1 MQTPTLLLRRAPA
14 LLLGAA
20 LLLNGCKN
28 DDFLNV
34 NPKNAVTEIS
44 AYSNETNADLV
55 VSDIYNNI
63 PSSSNDSNENLEQY
77 SDNGFCAAGWQTA
90 QTVVRAGAISPA
102 NVPNGPGGAP
112 NNLGGMWNW
121 ENTYSKIRKCNL
133 FLQNVDKYAANFS
146 ATWKTQRVGEVKFLR
161 ALYYTYLFTSY
172 GGVPLIDKPLDS
184 TTDPDGLFVARST
197 IDQTL
202 AFIVADCD
210 AAAVSLP
217 ATAARKGDGRA
228 TKGAALTLKG
238 WVQLFAASPLYNT
251 SNDVAKWT
259 AAAATNKQVLN
270 LGTYSLF
277 PDLGTFFLQENN
289 DNQEVIFNKEY
300 IAVTAGQSKEGTY
313 GPVNVNGVTQGWGN
327 YAPTQSLVDD
337 YLMSNGL
344 PITDPASGYDPQNP
358 YVNREKRF
366 YQSILYDGAPWQGDI
381 LTMRMGGNNQ
391 IDLNS
396 TSDISNTGYYG
407 RKTLDERIPAQ
418 TSRALVAN
426 GANYVIFRLG
436 EVLLSYA
443 EAQNE
448 AIGPDASVYAALNQ
462 LRKRAGLPDLQ
473 AGMSQS
479 QLRDYIHRERR
490 VELAF
495 EDKRWFDIRR
505 WKITAGPTGVLN
517 TPSMGMLITP
527 DRATGKLTYAKVKVF
542 ENRFFDYQ
550 NLMPIPQNDIAKN
563 TKLVQNPGY

>member
-1 MQTPTLLLRRAPA
+1 MPTPTLLRRAPA

-34 NPKNAVTEIS
+34 ESKSAVTEVS
-44 AYSNETNADLV
+44 AYSNETNADLIV
-55 VSDIYNNI
+55 NDIYNNI
-63 PSSSNDSNENLEQY
+63 PSSSNDPTQTLEQY
-77 SDNGFCAAGWQTA
+77 ADNSFCGAGWETGQS
-90 QTVVRAGAISPA
+90 VVRAGAISPA
-102 NVPNGPGGAP
+102 NVPNGPSS
-112 NNLGGMWNW
+112 MWRW
-121 ENTYSKIRKCNL
+121 EDNYSRIRKCNL
-133 FLQNVDKYAANFS
+133 FLQNVEKYSTNFS
-146 ATWKTQRVGEVKFLR
+146 ASWKTQRVGEVKFLR

-172 GGVPLIDKPLDS
+172 GGVALIDKPLDA

-210 AAAVSLP
+210 AAAASLP
-217 ATAARKGDGRA
+217 TTAARKGDGRA
-228 TKGAALTLKG
+228 TKGAALALKG
-238 WVQLFAASPLYNT
+238 WAQLFAASPLANT
-251 SNDVAKWT
+251 SNDVAKWA
-259 AAAATNKQVLN
+259 AAAATNKQVLDLN
-270 LGTYSLF
+270 VYSLF

-300 IAVTAGQSKEGTY
+300 IAVTAGHSKEGTY

-327 YAPTQSLVDD
+327 YQPTQSLVDD

-358 YVNREKRF
+358 YANREKRF
-366 YQSILYDGAPWQGDI
+366 YQSILYDGAPWQSDI
-381 LTMRMGGNNQ
+381 LTMRIGGNNQ

-418 TSRALVAN
+418 TSRALNAS

-448 AIGPDASVYAALNQ
+448 AVGPGAGVYSALNQ
-462 LRKRAGLPDLQ
+462 LRKRAGLPDLA

-479 QLRDYIHRERR
+479 QLRDYIRRERR
-490 VELAF
+490 IELAF

-505 WKITAGPTGVLN
+505 WKITAGSTGVLN

-527 DRATGKLTYAKVKVF
+527 DKATGKLTYAKVKVF
-542 ENRFFDYQ
+542 ENRFFDFQ
-550 NLMPIPQNDIAKN
+550 NWMPIPQEDIAKN
-563 TKLVQNPGY
+563 TKLVQNAGY

>member
-1 MQTPTLLLRRAPA
+1 MQAPTRLLRRAPA

-34 NPKNAVTEIS
+34 DPKNAVTEIS
-44 AYSNETNADLV
+44 AYSNETNADLIV
-55 VSDIYNNI
+55 NDIYTNV
-63 PSSSNDSNENLEQY
+63 PSSSNDSNQNLEQY

-90 QTVVRAGAISPA
+90 QTVVRAGAISAA
-102 NVPNGPGGAP
+102 NVPYGPGG
-112 NNLGGMWNW
+112 MWDW
-121 ENTYSKIRKCNL
+121 ENTYTKIRKCNL
-133 FLQNVDKYAANFS
+133 FLQNAEKYSANFS

-197 IDQTL
+197 VDQTL

-210 AAAVSLP
+210 AAAASLP

-238 WVQLFAASPLYNT
+238 WVQLFAASPLYNPG
-251 SNDVAKWT
+251 NDVAKWT
-259 AAAATNKQVLN
+259 AAAATNKQVLD

-313 GPVNVNGVTQGWGN
+313 GPVNVNGVAQGWGN

-358 YVNREKRF
+358 YLNREKRF
-366 YQSILYDGAPWQGDI
+366 YQSILYDGATWQGDI
-381 LTMRMGGNNQ
+381 LTMRIGGNNQ

-396 TSDISNTGYYG
+396 TSDVSNTGYYG

-418 TSRALVAN
+418 TSRALTAN

-448 AIGPDASVYAALNQ
+448 AVGPSASVYAALNQ
-462 LRKRAGLPDLQ
+462 LRQRAGLPDLQ

-517 TPSMGMLITP
+517 TPSFGMMITP
-527 DRATGKLTYAKVKVF
+527 DKTTGKLTYAKVKVF

-550 NLMPIPQNDIAKN
+550 NLMPIPQQDLAKN

>member
-1 MQTPTLLLRRAPA
+1 MQTPTLLRLSPA

-34 NPKNAVTEIS
+34 DSKSAVTETS
-44 AYSNETNADLV
+44 AYSNETTADLV
-55 VSDIYNNI
+55 VNDIYSNI
-63 PSSSNDSNENLEQY
+63 PSSSNDSNQTLEQY

-102 NVPNGPGGAP
+102 NVPTGP
-112 NNLGGMWNW
+112 NNMWRW
-121 ENTYSKIRKCNL
+121 EDTYSRIRKCNL
-133 FLQNVDKYAANFS
+133 FLQNVEKYSTNFS
-146 ATWKTQRVGEVKFLR
+146 ASWKTQRVGEVKFLR

-172 GGVPLIDKPLDS
+172 GGVALIDKPLDS
-184 TTDPDGLFVARST
+184 TTDPNGLFVARST

-210 AAAVSLP
+210 AAAASLP
-217 ATAARKGDGRA
+217 TTAAPKGDGRA
-228 TKGAALTLKG
+228 TKGAALALKG
-238 WVQLFAASPLYNT
+238 WAQLFAASPLANA
-251 SNDVAKWT
+251 SNDVAKWA
-259 AAAATNKQVLN
+259 AAAATNKQVLDLN
-270 LGTYSLF
+270 VYSLF

-327 YAPTQSLVDD
+327 YQPTQSLVDD

-358 YVNREKRF
+358 YANREKRF

-381 LTMRMGGNNQ
+381 LTMRIGGNNQ

-418 TSRALVAN
+418 TSRALTAN

-448 AIGPDASVYAALNQ
+448 AVGPGPSVYSALNQ

-479 QLRDYIHRERR
+479 QLRDYIRRERR

-517 TPSMGMLITP
+517 SPSMGMLITP

-542 ENRFFDYQ
+542 DNRFFDFQ
-550 NLMPIPQNDIAKN
+550 NWMPIPQEDIAKN

>member
-1 MQTPTLLLRRAPA
+1 MQTPTRLLRRAPA

-34 NPKNAVTEIS
+34 DSKSAVTEIS

-55 VSDIYNNI
+55 VNDIYTNV
-63 PSSSNDSNENLEQY
+63 PSSSNDSNQNLEQY

-102 NVPNGPGGAP
+102 NVPNGPGG
-112 NNLGGMWNW
+112 MWAW
-121 ENTYSKIRKCNL
+121 ESTYTKIRKCNL
-133 FLQNVDKYAANFS
+133 FLQNVDKYSANFS
-146 ATWKTQRVGEVKFLR
+146 ADWKTQRVGEVKFLR

-184 TTDPDGLFVARST
+184 TTDPNGLFVARST
-197 IDQTL
+197 IDQTA

-210 AAAVSLP
+210 AAAASLP

-238 WVQLFAASPLYNT
+238 WAQLFAASPLYNPG
-251 SNDVAKWT
+251 NDAAKWT
-259 AAAATNKQVLN
+259 AAAAANKQVLD
-270 LGTYSLF
+270 LGTYALF

-337 YLMSNGL
+337 YLMANGL

-358 YVNREKRF
+358 YLNREKRF

-418 TSRALVAN
+418 TSRALTAN

-448 AIGPDASVYAALNQ
+448 AVGPDASVYGALNQ

-473 AGMSQS
+473 AGLSQS

-517 TPSMGMLITP
+517 TPSFGMMITP
-527 DRATGKLTYAKVKVF
+527 DKTTGKLTYAKVKVF

-550 NLMPIPQNDIAKN
+550 NLMPIPQGDIAKN

>member
-1 MQTPTLLLRRAPA
+1 MITPTRLRLAPT

-28 DDFLNV
+28 DDFLNIDS
-34 NPKNAVTEIS
+34 KSAVTETS
-44 AYSNETNADLV
+44 AYSNETTADLV
-55 VSDIYNNI
+55 VNDIYSNI
-63 PSSSNDSNENLEQY
+63 PSSSNDSNQTLEQY

-102 NVPNGPGGAP
+102 NVPTGPSY
-112 NNLGGMWNW
+112 MWRW
-121 ENTYSKIRKCNL
+121 EDTYGRIRKCNL
-133 FLQNVDKYAANFS
+133 FLQNVEKYSANFS
-146 ATWKTQRVGEVKFLR
+146 ASWKTQRVGEVKFLR

-172 GGVPLIDKPLDS
+172 GGVALIDKPLDA
-184 TTDPDGLFVARST
+184 TTDPNGLFVARST
-197 IDQTL
+197 IDQTV

-210 AAAVSLP
+210 AAAASLP
-217 ATAARKGDGRA
+217 TTAARKGDGRA

-238 WVQLFAASPLYNT
+238 WVQLFAASPLANT
-251 SNDVAKWT
+251 SNDVAKWA
-259 AAAATNKQVLN
+259 AAAATNKQVLDLN
-270 LGTYSLF
+270 VYSLF

-327 YAPTQSLVDD
+327 YQPTQSLVDD

-358 YVNREKRF
+358 YANREKRF

-381 LTMRMGGNNQ
+381 LTMRVGGNNQ

-418 TSRALVAN
+418 TSRALSPN

-448 AIGPDASVYAALNQ
+448 AIGPGASVYSALNQ
-462 LRKRAGLPDLQ
+462 LRKRAGLPDIQ

-505 WKITAGPTGVLN
+505 WKITAGPAGVLN
-517 TPSMGMLITP
+517 SPSMGMLITP
-527 DRATGKLTYAKVKVF
+527 DKATGKLTYAKVKVF
-542 ENRFFDYQ
+542 DNRFFDFQ
-550 NLMPIPQNDIAKN
+550 NWMPIPQEDIAKN